1 MALDLSPE
9 TEAQIIAEAE
19 ASGLTVDQFLRELL
33 ARTEDDPELIAAVEE
48 AFCDVEAGRVR
59 PAREAMME
67 LGAKPGFSRRNYQ
80 QRRGCE
86 QYST

>member
-33 ARTEDDPELIAAVEE
+33 AQTEDDPELIAAMEE
-48 AFCDVEAGRVR
+48 
-59 PAREAMME
+59 
-67 LGAKPGFSRRNYQ
+67 GFGPL
-80 QRRGCE
+80 RRGASG
-86 QYST
+86 QRGRP